1 MTERSVESWIALSL
15 IPGLGPELTR
25 RLLAAFGDPDRAL
38 SGSVASLSPVVGPA
52 VARAIA
58 GGPDPARIAA
68 ATVWLADPANGIVT
82 LADED
87 YPRLLLETPDPPP
100 VLYLKGRRELLNAPG
115 LAIVGSRSATP
126 QGVENA
132 LSFAQALAESG
143 LAIVSGLARGIDAAA
158 HRGGLAGRGSTVAVV
173 GTGLD
178 VVYPAAN
185 RALAHE
191 ISRGGLLVGEFPL
204 GTPAI
209 AGNFPRRNRL
219 ISGLARG
226 VLVVE
231 AALKSGSLITARLAL
246 EQGRDV
252 FAIPGSIHSPLSKG
266 CHRLIKQGAKLVES
280 AQDVLEELGWA
291 AAPSSPAE
299 PEAVGHPLLEYLGF
313 DPVGMDTLAD
323 RCGLPPEQVSAALL
337 ELELQGVVA
346 SLPGGKVQR
355 LR

>member
-1 MTERSVESWIALSL
+1 MTERSLESWIALNL

-25 RLLAAFGDPDRAL
+25 RLLSAFGDPERAL
-38 SGSVASLSPVVGPA
+38 SASVASMSPVVGPA
-52 VARAIA
+52 VARAVA
-58 GGPDPARIAA
+58 NGPEPARLAA
-68 ATVWLADPANGIVT
+68 ATAWLEDPANGIVT

-87 YPRLLLETPDPPP
+87 YPRLLLETADPPP
-100 VLYLKGRRELLNAPG
+100 ILYLKGRRELLNAPG
-115 LAIVGSRSATP
+115 LAMVGSRNATP

-132 LSFAQALAESG
+132 RRFAQALSECG
-143 LAIVSGLARGIDAAA
+143 LAIVSGLAQGIDAAA
-158 HRGGLAGRGSTVAVV
+158 HRGGLAGQGSTIAVV

-178 VVYPAAN
+178 VVYPAGN

-191 ISRGGLLVGEFPL
+191 IARNGLLVGEFPL

-246 EQGRDV
+246 EQGREV

-291 AAPSSPAE
+291 GRPSSPEE
-299 PEAVGHPLLEYLGF
+299 PETEQHPLLVHLGF
-313 DPVGMDTLAD
+313 DPIGMDALVD
-323 RCGLPPEQVSAALL
+323 RSGLPPEQVSAALL
-337 ELELQGVVA
+337 ELELRGVVA